1 MFELDASP
9 DYKDATRIIAYA
21 YQAGLG
27 LPTPKYYTDKDYAD
41 QRTAYV
47 DYLTH
52 LFKLVGESDDQ
63 AATDA
68 KKAMAFETELARHSL
83 SRVEMRDPKN
93 QYHFVTLAEANKAT
107 PNFDWKAFFAA
118 QGADIKKGFS
128 LSEPKFFA
136 EFNKLLGQAPL
147 DQWRAYLRVHAID
160 DAAPLLSQPF
170 NDAHFAFYGTTLNGQ
185 PQQKARWKQSLDA
198 VNQAMGQALG
208 QLYVTRYFPPE
219 AKARAQQ
226 LVENLR
232 AALKARIQDNGWMS
246 GQTRKGARQVVEV
259 PAQDRLSRALAS
271 GPASTSRPTVSTP
284 TWRPRQIQP
293 RLRDGLCRPAAEI
306 ASARA

>member
-170 NDAHFAFYGTTLNGQ
+170 NDAHFAFYAPRST
-185 PQQKARWKQSLDA
+185 A
-198 VNQAMGQALG
+198 
-208 QLYVTRYFPPE
+208 
-219 AKARAQQ
+219 
-226 LVENLR
+226 
-232 AALKARIQDNGWMS
+232 
-246 GQTRKGARQVVEV
+246 
-259 PAQDRLSRALAS
+259 SR
-271 GPASTSRPTVSTP
+271 SR
-284 TWRPRQIQP
+284 
-293 RLRDGLCRPAAEI
+293 RPAGSSRWTRSTRPWARRS
-306 ASARA
+306 ASST